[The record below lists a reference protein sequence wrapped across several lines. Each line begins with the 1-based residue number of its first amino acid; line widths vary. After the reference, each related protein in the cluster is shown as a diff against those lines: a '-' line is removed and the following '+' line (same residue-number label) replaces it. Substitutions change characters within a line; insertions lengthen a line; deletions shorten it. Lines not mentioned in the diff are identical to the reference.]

1 MSEDNKM
8 MITCPKCN
16 ELIDSKEH
24 LSQEFRSE
32 VESQI
37 RQQIVEEQS
46 QRTKQA
52 EEQLAIKERELRKQ
66 NEVAEFDKLRI
77 QELELAAQEQDH
89 RMELAKQKAKLDAR
103 KSALEEY
110 QQMADDTAEQKSAE
124 LQIKVKELEDRL
136 RQQKEIHEE
145 ALKRVEQG
153 SVQSQGEGG
162 ELFIEDVLARA
173 FPTDAIQEVPKGTK
187 GADCLQSVVTVTG
200 GVSAGTIVWE
210 SKRAKKW
217 SAKWVNKVKEDTIR
231 AKGDMSVIVSDAL
244 PSGISNMT
252 MIEDGVWVCRFRD
265 VEALAAALRIALI
278 RTAHAVTRE
287 SGKEEKM
294 EVLYRYLTS
303 DKFSGIMR
311 LIYDSFVTEM
321 ETIATEQRG
330 MARNWK
336 RRQEASEARLSA
348 MTEMMGTLSSIAT
361 ELPAISVL
369 DQIDAAAALPPPAKS
384 TAE

>member
-8 MITCPKCN
+8 MMICPNCH
-16 ELIDSKEH
+16 ESIDSMEH
-24 LSQEFRSE
+24 LSQSFRNKI
-32 VESQI
+32 ESQI

-52 EEQLAIKERELRKQ
+52 EEQLAIKEKELRKQ
-66 NEVAEFDKLRI
+66 NEAAESSKLRI

-89 RMELAKQKAKLDAR
+89 KMEVVKQKAELDAR
-103 KSALEEY
+103 KSALEGY
-110 QQMADDTAEQKSAE
+110 QQMADDAAEQKSAG
-124 LQIKVKELEDRL
+124 LQIEVKELKDRL
-136 RQQKEIHEE
+136 RQQKDIHEE

-200 GVSAGTIVWE
+200 GTSAGIIVWE
-210 SKRAKKW
+210 SKRAKNW

-231 AKGDMSVIVSDAL
+231 AKGDMSVIVSDIL

-265 VEALAAALRIALI
+265 VEALAAALRIALV
-278 RTAHAVTRE
+278 RTAHAVARE
-287 SGKEEKM
+287 TGKEEKM

-303 DKFSGIMR
+303 DKFSGILK
-311 LIYDSFVTEM
+311 LIYDSFVTEID
-321 ETIATEQRG
+321 TIATEKRG

-336 RRQEASEARLSA
+336 RRQEAAEARLSA

-369 DQIDAAAALPPPAKS
+369 DQIDAAAALPAPAES
-384 TAE
+384 AAE